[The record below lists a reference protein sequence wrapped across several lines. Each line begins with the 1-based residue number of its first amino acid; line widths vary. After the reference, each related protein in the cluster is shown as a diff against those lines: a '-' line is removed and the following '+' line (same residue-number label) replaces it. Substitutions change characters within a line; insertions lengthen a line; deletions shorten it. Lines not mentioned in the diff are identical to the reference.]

1 MHEEEDAGFEIDQII
16 KQGGWDNLPSLDQSG
31 SADNDDGLNTSTYDG
46 GEFECNDLPDDDDDI
61 GEVYAFSI
69 VSRGAGGGGLLSSW
83 SKKKKVTVAVIA
95 ASAFLFVVGLGAGL
109 GSKNNKST
117 NVSMATAMTYEQC
130 MAQLNREDWKDISLG
145 VDEAE
150 TISPPVEA
158 EMLLTLIPSREPTT
172 PFPIE
177 EATDEAT
184 EEDQASSGAFD
195 YEAYLNEDPVLAIN
209 SNDFRPMNPDAEDE
223 DGPIRN
229 RRQRRQLVKKSE
241 EVDVKGEGK
250 RNNNWDTLIKQKVQ
264 RLGTS
269 ASKKPVRVSLFVLF
283 Y

>member
-1 MHEEEDAGFEIDQII
+1 MMHEEENNGFEIDQII
-16 KQGGWDNLPSLDQSG
+16 KEGGWDNLPSLDQSG

-109 GSKNNKST
+109 GSKNSKST
-117 NVSMATAMTYEQC
+117 NVSMAMTFEQC
-130 MAQLNREDWKDISLG
+130 MDQLNGKDLEDISSG

-150 TISPPVEA
+150 TIPPPTKSIVAA
-158 EMLLTLIPSREPTT
+158 EMLLTLIPSWEPTT
-172 PFPIE
+172 PFP
-177 EATDEAT
+177 TRPT

-195 YEAYLNEDPVLAIN
+195 YEAYLNEDPVLDM

-229 RRQRRQLVKKSE
+229 RRHRRQLVKKTE
-241 EVDVKGEGK
+241 EVDNAKGEGK
-250 RNNNWDTLIKQKVQ
+250 RNNGDTMIKQNVQ

-269 ASKKPVRVSLFVLF
+269 ASKKPVRVSLLF